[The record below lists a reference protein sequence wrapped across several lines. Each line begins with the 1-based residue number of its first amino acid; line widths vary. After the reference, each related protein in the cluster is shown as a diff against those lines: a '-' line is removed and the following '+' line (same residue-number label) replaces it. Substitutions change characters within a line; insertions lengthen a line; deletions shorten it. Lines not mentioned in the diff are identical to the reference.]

1 MYRGE
6 GLLLLA
12 GNQKGRG
19 NTCKTQQ
26 TEAEIEITA
35 ASHEDIERYV
45 VTSSARERERGGE
58 GRRERELGGLQIVAE
73 R

>member
-1 MYRGE
+1 M
-6 GLLLLA
+6 LLLA

-35 ASHEDIERYV
+35 ASHADIERYV
-45 VTSSARERERGGE
+45 VTSSGREREGE
-58 GRRERELGGLQIVAE
+58 GKRGSSS
-73 R
+73 